1 MTDDSTAKLAELLK
15 KFRIAMLTTVD
26 SDGRLTSRPM
36 AVQEAE
42 FDGDLWFFAQRD
54 AHQVANVRT
63 QPEVGVALASKD
75 AWVSI
80 HGRAAVVD
88 DNAKAHELWNSAV
101 EAWFPDGPDDPNV
114 VLLKVIA
121 EGAEYWDSPGSR
133 VTTLLS
139 YATSKL
145 TGSRPD
151 VGENERVEL
160 RAGRS

>member
-1 MTDDSTAKLAELLK
+1 MTDDNSAKLAELLK

-26 SDGRLTSRPM
+26 SEGTLISRPM

-54 AHQVANVRT
+54 SRQVEQLHTN
-63 QPEVGVALASKD
+63 PEAGVALSSND

-80 HGRAAVVD
+80 SGTAEVVTD
-88 DNAKAHELWNSAV
+88 RAKAHELWNSAV

-114 VLLKVIA
+114 VLVKVHA
-121 EGAEYWDSPGSR
+121 DGAEYWDSPGSR

-139 YATSKL
+139 YAKSKL
-145 TGSRPD
+145 TGKRPN
-151 VGENERVEL
+151 VGENERVDL
-160 RAGRS
+160 